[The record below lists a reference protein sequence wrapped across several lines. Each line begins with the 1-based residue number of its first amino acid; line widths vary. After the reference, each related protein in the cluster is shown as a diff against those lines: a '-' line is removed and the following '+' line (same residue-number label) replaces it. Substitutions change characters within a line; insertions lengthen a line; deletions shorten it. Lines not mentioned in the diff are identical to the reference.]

1 MAPVKQPTTKPGVT
15 GFYQEY
21 NQEPGPRQ
29 DLNPDVVTEDSVLP
43 APVKTQS
50 VKAPAKTGKAPK
62 AKK

>member
-1 MAPVKQPTTKPGVT
+1 MNQPKSKPGVT

-29 DLNPDVVTEDSVLP
+29 DLNPDVVTDDSVLP
-43 APVKTQS
+43 EPLKAPVKS
-50 VKAPAKTGKAPK
+50 PAKAPK